1 MQQSRLRAVFMR
13 GGTSKAVIFH
23 REDLPK
29 DQAAWAPIFR
39 AVMGSPDPYARQL
52 DGMGGGVSS
61 VSKVC
66 VVGPSTHLD
75 ADVDYTFAQVA
86 VKDGQVDFSAICGN
100 MCSAIGPFAVDEGLL
115 PCPMDGSA
123 IVRIHNTNTGKLIHA
138 HFHVQGGAAAV
149 VGEMTLDGVAGAGA
163 SIRLDFLHPGGP
175 STGYLLPTGHACDTL
190 EVPGVGAVTAS
201 LVDAANPCIF
211 VEARSLGATGI
222 ELPGEIE
229 RNPELLRKL
238 EAVRRAAAV
247 AMGLA
252 SDTEAAS
259 LMVSLPLI
267 ALVAPPADAPLLS
280 GAVLGAGEADILVRM
295 MSTGQP
301 HRAVPLTGALCLAV
315 ACRIPGSL
323 PARMVVATAHDQD
336 IRIGHPSGVIVVAA
350 SVELQGETVKARH
363 ASAYRTAR
371 RLFKG
376 EVYYRTSVAP

>member
-1 MQQSRLRAVFMR
+1 MQQSKLRAVFMR

-23 REDLPK
+23 REDLPS
-29 DQAAWAPIFR
+29 DRAAWAPIFR
-39 AVMGSPDPYARQL
+39 AVIGSPDPYLRQL

-66 VVGPSTHLD
+66 IVGPSTHPD

-86 VKDGQVDFSAICGN
+86 VKDGRVDFSAICGN
-100 MCSAIGPFAVDEGLL
+100 MCSAIGPFAIDEGLL
-115 PCPMDGSA
+115 PCPPDGIAS
-123 IVRIHNTNTGKLIHA
+123 VRIYNTNTSKLIHA

-149 VGEMTLDGVAGAGA
+149 DGEMTLDGVTGAGA
-163 SIRLDFLHPGGP
+163 PIRLDFLNPGGP
-175 STGYLLPTGHACDTL
+175 STGRLLPTGHACDTL
-190 EVPGVGAVTAS
+190 EVPGVGAITAS
-201 LVDAANPCIF
+201 LVDAANPCVF
-211 VEARSLGATGI
+211 VEARALGATGI

-238 EAVRRAAAV
+238 EAVRRTAAV
-247 AMGLA
+247 SMGLA
-252 SDTEAAS
+252 PDTEAAS

-267 ALVAPPADAPLLS
+267 ALVSSPADAPLLS
-280 GAVLGAGEADILVRM
+280 GVVLGAAQADILVRM
-295 MSTGQP
+295 MSAGQP

-315 ACRIPGSL
+315 ACRIPDSL
-323 PARMVVATAHDQD
+323 PAQMVVTTTPDQD

-350 SVELQGETVKARH
+350 NVELEGDKVQARH

-376 EVYYRTSVAP
+376 EVYYRKSVAR

>member
-1 MQQSRLRAVFMR
+1 VQQSRLRAVFMR
-13 GGTSKAVIFH
+13 GGTSKAVMFH
-23 REDLPK
+23 RGDLPP

-66 VVGPSTHLD
+66 IVGPSSHPD

-86 VKDGQVDFSAICGN
+86 VKDSRVDFSAICGN
-100 MCSAIGPFAVDEGLL
+100 MASAIGPFANDEGLV
-115 PCPMDGSA
+115 PCPPDGPA
-123 IVRIHNTNTGKLIHA
+123 TVRIHNTNTRKIIHA
-138 HFHVQGGAAAV
+138 QFPVQGGAAAV
-149 VGEMTLDGVAGAGA
+149 DGEMGLDGVTGTG
-163 SIRLDFLHPGGP
+163 SPIRLDFLHPGGP
-175 STGYLLPTGHACDTL
+175 STGRLLPTGHACDTL
-190 EVPGVGAVTAS
+190 DVPGVGVVTAS
-201 LVDAANPCIF
+201 LIDAANPCVF
-211 VEARSLGATGI
+211 VEARALGATGI

-229 RNPELLRKL
+229 GNPELLRKL
-238 EAVRRAAAV
+238 EAVRRAASV

-252 SDTEAAS
+252 PDAETAGSKA
-259 LMVSLPLI
+259 SLPLV
-267 ALVAPPADAPLLS
+267 ALVAAPADAPLLS
-280 GAVLGAGEADILVRM
+280 GVTLAANQSDILVRM

-323 PARMVVATAHDQD
+323 PAQRVATAGADQD

-350 SVELQGETVKARH
+350 SVEQHGDTVQARH

-371 RLFKG
+371 RLFAG
-376 EVYYRTSVAP
+376 EVYYRSSVAR